1 MDKLISDLLEIE
13 QSATNS
19 MHELE
24 LEHALGAKRTA
35 DEINRRTMEV
45 IRMSGKSLQ
54 AYKLEVEENTQAQLD
69 TIQDEYQEEAARLER
84 LFKENGA
91 DWKKTWVSHI
101 LQ

>member
-19 MHELE
+19 MNELK
-24 LEHALGAKRTA
+24 LEHASGVKRTA
-35 DEINRRTMEV
+35 EEINRRTMEV
-45 IRMSGKSLQ
+45 IRLSGKSLQ
-54 AYKLEVEENTQAQLD
+54 AYKQESEESTQAQLD
-69 TIQDEYQEEAARLER
+69 TIEQEYQEEAARLTR
-84 LFKENGA
+84 LFDENSA